1 MARHGS
7 TVATLW
13 LLALLMLVPAAS
25 ADLPGVALKPD
36 LRLLIDI
43 SGSMKESDPDNL
55 RAPALEL
62 IVRLLPEG
70 SRAGVWTFGETVEN
84 LVPHGL
90 VDESWRQQAAAAVS
104 AIDNDGQRT
113 NIPAALAAATYDLSS
128 MDPRF
133 RSSIVLLTDGK
144 VDVSES
150 PMANAAA
157 ARKVLETTAPGLG
170 ETGIR
175 VHTIALSD
183 DADWGFLRSLAR
195 ATGGFAEKAASAE
208 ALTGV
213 YLQALEMVAPTAR
226 VPVTGSSFNIDES
239 VREFTALVFL
249 PAPEGRVRLVSPD
262 GERLRPRDT
271 VTGVSWL
278 TGPSFALVTV
288 SEPQRGSWQIEAP
301 ENVSTRVT
309 VISNLELEVDPL
321 PNSLPADRTSVL
333 GVRLRQR
340 GEVIAS
346 PELLSVLGLTV
357 DISGVDGPLTRIDVS
372 RDYPAPADG
381 EYRVAIPPFDL
392 PGRYTLTV
400 RVDTGTLQRELPMI
414 VEVTGTPS
422 REVIST
428 RALDTPMEDFEGA
441 VLTLGVLLLVG
452 AAMVLWVLRRRKQRK
467 LETYQ
472 RRFRN
477 APTLGDV
484 AEVTNGG
491 DASDDTRT

>member
-1 MARHGS
+1 M
-7 TVATLW
+7 
-13 LLALLMLVPAAS
+13 
-25 ADLPGVALKPD
+25 
-36 LRLLIDI
+36 
-43 SGSMKESDPDNL
+43 
-55 RAPALEL
+55 
-62 IVRLLPEG
+62 
-70 SRAGVWTFGETVEN
+70 
-84 LVPHGL
+84 
-90 VDESWRQQAAAAVS
+90 
-104 AIDNDGQRT
+104 
-113 NIPAALAAATYDLSS
+113 
-128 MDPRF
+128 
-133 RSSIVLLTDGK
+133 
-144 VDVSES
+144 
-150 PMANAAA
+150 
-157 ARKVLETTAPGLG
+157 
-170 ETGIR
+170 
-175 VHTIALSD
+175 
-183 DADWGFLRSLAR
+183 
-195 ATGGFAEKAASAE
+195 
-208 ALTGV
+208 
-213 YLQALEMVAPTAR
+213 
-226 VPVTGSSFNIDES
+226 
-239 VREFTALVFL
+239 
-249 PAPEGRVRLVSPD
+249 
-262 GERLRPRDT
+262 
-271 VTGVSWL
+271 
-278 TGPSFALVTV
+278 
-288 SEPQRGSWQIEAP
+288 
-301 ENVSTRVT
+301 
-309 VISNLELEVDPL
+309 
-321 PNSLPADRTSVL
+321 
-333 GVRLRQR
+333 RLRQR

-441 VLTLGVLLLVG
+441 ALTLGVLLLVG